1 MFDAKYDEN
10 DIEKKIKKAIQIK
23 RKISKIKNLHGDG
36 TSSKRIYNILKKI
49 NINQSILNKNTTY

>member
-10 DIEKKIKKAIQIK
+10 DIEKNKKAIQIK

-36 TSSKRIYNILKKI
+36 KSSKRIYNILKK
-49 NINQSILNKNTTY
+49 

>member
-36 TSSKRIYNILKKI
+36 KSSKRIYNILKK
-49 NINQSILNKNTTY
+49 